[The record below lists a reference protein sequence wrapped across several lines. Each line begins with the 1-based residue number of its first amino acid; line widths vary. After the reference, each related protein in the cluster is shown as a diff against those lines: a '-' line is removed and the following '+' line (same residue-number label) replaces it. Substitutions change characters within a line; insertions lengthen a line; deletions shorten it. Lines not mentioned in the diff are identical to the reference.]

1 MTAVTMRR
9 MTQATW
15 YKHRVSVVGI
25 PAVFLLAALALFAD
39 GAVQRHWLSV
49 RHLNGCLVA
58 SDTTGGS
65 WCVSSAAWASFSSPS
80 QTPNIIAVAVLALPA
95 LVGLFAGVPWV
106 AREFESGA
114 FRFTW
119 TQGIGPRHWL
129 LGTFGPLVLLAAAS
143 AAIYGAA
150 ADWWYQLAQ
159 WQDGT
164 SIWSWRWSSFELT
177 PLSIAGW
184 TVLTMALALLC
195 GVLIRRVV
203 PAMIAFI
210 VTLGACTY
218 LSQTWL
224 RPWLFG
230 IGTAVKQVSWSTS
243 AGWPPST
250 TTYTVQT
257 WLQTPSGQRVSGL
270 PAADN
275 VSAWIAQH
283 HYTSWV
289 AYQPHSHLIWLELA
303 RNGILITVAAFAVLA
318 SVWWLRIRPAD

>member
-1 MTAVTMRR
+1 MTAMTVLRVTR
-9 MTQATW
+9 AAW
-15 YKHRVSVVGI
+15 YKHRLSVIGI

-39 GAVQRHWLSV
+39 SVVQRHWLSV
-49 RHLNGCLVA
+49 HQLSGCLA
-58 SDTTGGS
+58 ANATTGGS
-65 WCVSSAAWASFSSPS
+65 WCESAAWASFSSPS
-80 QTPNIIAVAVLALPA
+80 QTPNVIAVAVLALPVLA
-95 LVGLFAGVPWV
+95 GLFAGVPWV

-119 TQGIGPRHWL
+119 TQGTGPRHWL
-129 LGTFGPLVLLAAAS
+129 LGTFGPLVLLAAVS

-150 ADWWYQLAQ
+150 AYWWYQVAQ
-159 WQDGT
+159 WQVGT

-195 GVLIRRVV
+195 GVLIRRVQ

-210 VTLGACTY
+210 VTLGACAY

-257 WLQTPSGQRVSGL
+257 WLQTPSGQRVSGP
-270 PAADN
+270 PAVNN

-318 SVWWLRIRPAD
+318 AVWWLRIRPAD

>member
-1 MTAVTMRR
+1 MTR
-9 MTQATW
+9 ATW
-15 YKHRVSVVGI
+15 YRYRFSVVGI
-25 PAVFLLAALALFAD
+25 PAVFLLATLALFAD
-39 GAVQRHWLSV
+39 SVVQRHWLSV
-49 RHLNGCLVA
+49 HHLNGCLVA
-58 SDTTGGS
+58 NAETGGS
-65 WCVSSAAWASFSSPS
+65 SCQSAAWVSFIQPS
-80 QTPNIIAVAVLALPA
+80 QTPNVIAVAVLALPV

-119 TQGIGPRHWL
+119 TQGTGPRRWL
-129 LGTFGPLVLLAAAS
+129 LGTFGPLVLLAAVT

-150 ADWWYQLAQ
+150 ASWWYQLAQ

-177 PLSIAGW
+177 PFSIAGW
-184 TVLTMALALLC
+184 TVLAMALALLC
-195 GVLIRRVV
+195 GVLVRRVL

-210 VTLGACTY
+210 VTLGACAY

-230 IGTAVKQVSWSTS
+230 IGTAVKQVSWGTF
-243 AGWPPST
+243 AGWPSST
-250 TTYTVQT
+250 TTYTAAT
-257 WLQTPSGQRVSGL
+257 WLQAPSGQRVGDLS
-270 PAADN
+270 AVNN
-275 VSAWIAQH
+275 VSAWITQH
-283 HYTSWV
+283 HDTVWV